1 MHSICEGKS
10 RHTTLVKTYSWTA
23 SLLFAR
29 SISFWTASWHTGHP
43 SGSYISSKS
52 IRARISCLLTFWVFF
67 PHKSFK
73 FIDIKTRPKMPI
85 YLVILKKKALCN
97 TLNWGNWISG
107 FVKLAVRWA
116 EWDIKWENAECSFR
130 KYFSPLCAHCYCTCM
145 VGSQFN
151 QSSCLVP
158 PLALPVNCSKRSSS
172 WLPDGQYS
180 YQFQYL
186 S

>member
-1 MHSICEGKS
+1 MFSYKTS
-10 RHTTLVKTYSWTA
+10 RKN
-23 SLLFAR
+23 
-29 SISFWTASWHTGHP
+29 
-43 SGSYISSKS
+43 
-52 IRARISCLLTFWVFF
+52 
-67 PHKSFK
+67 
-73 FIDIKTRPKMPI
+73 I
-85 YLVILKKKALCN
+85 YLVQLIRTTNTNPKYLRRIFSLFTFSVFSPVKSFEFIPQYTLKGQYNFILTKIKPHGD
-97 TLNWGNWISG
+97 TLDSRNWISG